1 MPALVPAQKKSKGH
15 DGRPIVTA
23 AAFLADSD
31 DEEDATA
38 HIQAGVVMEKE
49 DGLQAYLRIPR
60 VAADVDLLAW
70 WKVQS
75 GKLPHLAKMASQFLA
90 PPASTSGVERAF
102 SAVGHMHGDLRK
114 CTGESTIEHS
124 LMAGMNT

>member
-1 MPALVPAQKKSKGH
+1 MTVELALDGTRKCWEVDWKPKGVDPSTPELAPAQKKSKGK
-15 DGRPIVTA
+15 DGRPIVTT

-38 HIQAGVVMEKE
+38 H
-49 DGLQAYLRIPR
+49 LL
-60 VAADVDLLAW
+60 ADVVVEREDEL
-70 WKVQS
+70 QE
-75 GKLPHLAKMASQFLA
+75 KMARLFLA

-114 CTGESTIEHS
+114 CTAECTNEHS